1 MGPIIQALVKLQ
13 AIELDLT
20 RIKRRRKAKGNAVTA
35 QENRIAQLNDELSNL
50 KEKSLNKRK
59 RADELEL
66 FLQTNRQRVEK
77 LRTDLN
83 AARTNK
89 EYAAILTQINTQKA
103 DDARVEEEALGIMT
117 EIDGLQT
124 QITDIEARVKQ
135 ETEKLQTVESSC
147 SEEIEKLD
155 RMIAELTAKR
165 DAAAVDVPKDE
176 LSVFDRLS
184 SRFEGEAMAEV
195 LVEGKKPPYTYTCSG
210 CYMSLKAEHANALLS
225 HDKVRLCDNCGR
237 IIYLSELK

>member
-35 QENRIAQLNDELSNL
+35 QENRIAQLNDELSSL
-50 KEKSLNKRK
+50 KEQSLGKRK
-59 RADELEL
+59 KADEFEL
-66 FLQTNRQRVEK
+66 FLNTNRQRVEK

-103 DDARVEEEALGIMT
+103 DDARVEEEALALMN
-117 EIDGLQT
+117 EIDSLQA
-124 QITDIEARVKQ
+124 QITDIETRTAQ
-135 ETEKLQTVESSC
+135 ETEKLATIKGSC
-147 SEEIEKLD
+147 AEEIEKLD
-155 RMIAELTAKR
+155 RMITELTEKR
-165 DAAAVDVPKDE
+165 NAAAVEVPKEE
-176 LSVFDRLS
+176 LAIFNRLS
-184 SRFEGEAMAEV
+184 NRFEGEAMAEV

-237 IIYLSELK
+237 IIYLTALK

>member
-1 MGPIIQALVKLQ
+1 MGPILQALVKLQ

-50 KEKSLNKRK
+50 KEKTLNKRK

-66 FLQTNRQRVEK
+66 FLKTNKQRVEK

-117 EIDGLQT
+117 EIDGLQA
-124 QITDIEARVKQ
+124 QITDIETRVNH
-135 ETEKLQTVESSC
+135 EMEKLATIKESC
-147 SEEIEKLD
+147 AGEIDKLD
-155 RMIAELTAKR
+155 RMISELTEKR
-165 DAAAVDVPKDE
+165 DSASADVPKDE

-184 SRFEGEAMAEV
+184 NRFEGEAMAEV
-195 LVEGKKPPYTYTCSG
+195 IVEGKKPPFTYTCSG

-225 HDKVRLCDNCGR
+225 HDRVRMCDNCGR